1 MPVPAARA
9 RDDRRHP
16 LRLGNAFADHRTF
29 ELGENAE
36 HLEHGTAGR
45 RRGVEALLMREQ
57 IDTLGVKLA
66 QEVQQVDQ
74 RAAQAIDRPGCDHVD
89 VAAGNGLEQPIEPR
103 ALVATLGAGYGGVD
117 RRRDGAP
124 RRPTEAG

>member
-1 MPVPAARA
+1 
-9 RDDRRHP
+9 
-16 LRLGNAFADHRTF
+16 
-29 ELGENAE
+29 
-36 HLEHGTAGR
+36 
-45 RRGVEALLMREQ
+45 MREQ

-74 RAAQAIDRPGCDHVD
+74 RAAQAIDRPGCDYVD